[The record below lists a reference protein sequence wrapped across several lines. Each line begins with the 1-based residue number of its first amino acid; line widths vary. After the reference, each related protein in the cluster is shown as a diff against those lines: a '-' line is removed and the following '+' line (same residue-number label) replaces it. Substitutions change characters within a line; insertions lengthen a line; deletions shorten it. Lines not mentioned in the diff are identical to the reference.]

1 MASNN
6 FDKYTNSPEFKEL
19 LENYESSANSGG
31 LVYFECDDLI
41 DIAEY
46 YHKNGELEK
55 AENAALYCR
64 KLYPEEAAPLLFR
77 ARMALI
83 DHQDVEKAKAIM
95 ADLREE
101 EESIDS
107 VYVKAEIMLTE
118 GDAHATEEYLQE
130 KYAQFSDSR
139 NNTGGMN
146 DDEEEE
152 ENAEDAPDFALD
164 IAMMYCDHFY
174 FELSER
180 WLKKARV
187 PEDDL
192 AFEYYDTWSRI
203 LIASGR
209 LEEAIDTLNK
219 QIDIDSF
226 NVSVWLM
233 LSDIQYQLARYQDA
247 LQSAEYAM
255 AIAPKDAYP
264 YLTRGNSLYAM
275 NRLEEAEQCF
285 ERYAELAPEEVGA
298 DLLLATT
305 KFCRK
310 DNDGAYAHA
319 KKVYQNIDRFPPFQ
333 QAEALRTCAT
343 IAAKVADMGLADQC
357 CEYMQKLGLPEE
369 EIEIMKGSICMEVM
383 DLQRAVAHFN
393 KALTQTDY
401 DSKVVARIGIICY
414 ETGSV
419 PYAYHLLKE
428 VVDIEEENDYENV
441 PPRSLAFLAGAC
453 RVLSKREEYL
463 HYLEYA
469 VKIMPL
475 EASSVLGDYF
485 PLGTEPSQYLEI
497 EKKRM
502 GESGQSE

>member
-1 MASNN
+1 MSSNDFN
-6 FDKYTNSPEFKEL
+6 KYTNSPEFKEL

-31 LVYFECDDLI
+31 LAYFDCDDLI

-64 KLYPEEAAPLLFR
+64 KLYPEEAAPLLFC

-83 DHQDVEKAKAIM
+83 DYQDVDRAKTIM
-95 ADLREE
+95 ADLHEE

-107 VYVKAEIMLTE
+107 VYVKAEIMLSE
-118 GDAHATEEYLQE
+118 GDARATDEYLQE
-130 KYAQFSDSR
+130 KYAQFIDSR
-139 NNTGGMN
+139 NNAGGV
-146 DDEEEE
+146 DDEDDSD
-152 ENAEDAPDFALD
+152 EDADEEPDFALD
-164 IAMMYCDHFY
+164 VAMMYCDHFY

-203 LIASGR
+203 YIASGR
-209 LEEAIDTLNK
+209 LEEAVDSMNK
-219 QIDIDSF
+219 QIDVDSF
-226 NVSVWLM
+226 NVTVWLM
-233 LSDIQYQLARYQDA
+233 LSDVQYQLARYQDA

-255 AIAPKDAYP
+255 AIAPRDAYP

-275 NRLEEAEQCF
+275 NRLEEAEQSF
-285 ERYAELAPEEVGA
+285 ERYAELAPDEVGA

-319 KKVYQNIDRFPPFQ
+319 KKVFQNIERFPPFQ

-343 IAAKVADMGLADQC
+343 IAAKVADMGLAEQC
-357 CEYMQKLGLPEE
+357 CEYMQKLGMPEE
-369 EIEIMKGSICMEVM
+369 EIEIMRGSICMEVM

-393 KALTQTDY
+393 KAVTKTDY

-419 PYAYHLLKE
+419 PYAYNLLKD
-428 VVDIEEENDYENV
+428 VVELDGGDGYENV

-453 RVLSKREEYL
+453 RALNKREEYL

-502 GESGQSE
+502 GEGTQNE